1 MKILVLTNL
10 YPPHAIGGYEERCR
24 RVIDGLR
31 ARGHEVRV
39 LTSDHTVKSV
49 ANSPTPPPPDP
60 PHVARVFRI
69 HGFFGHPWL
78 SITKLYDLEK
88 HNHAVLRAELAAF
101 APEVVHVWNLGG
113 LSKSFMLTLQQWGG
127 PVVYDVSDHW
137 IARSL
142 RADVWLKWWNGDT
155 GDTGARFLRTVLLA
169 TGLANKI
176 QRAAPFAP
184 WSALRFD
191 RIYFCSAALREIT
204 VAKGWPVSHAAV
216 IYCGV
221 ETTLY
226 ATRPTSD
233 RFEKLLY
240 VGRLDPDKD
249 PLTAIRALGLLHA
262 QGRRHLTLTL
272 YGRGPDDYVAE
283 LKIEVAKLGLAA
295 AVNFASAPSTEMPQI
310 YARHD
315 ALVFT
320 SAWEEP
326 FALTPLE
333 GMAAAL
339 PVVGTP
345 SGGSRELFRDGENGL
360 VFPAGD
366 APACA
371 AAIARLDSDP
381 ALRTRL
387 AATALPEVRVRYDL
401 AAITGEIESYLAE
414 TIRLH
419 QAVPST

>member
-39 LTSDHTVKSV
+39 LTSNHQVASV
-49 ANSPTPPPPDP
+49 AEKNPPADP

-78 SITKLYDLEK
+78 PPHRLYGLEK
-88 HNHAVLRAELAAF
+88 HNHAALRAELSAF
-101 APEVVHVWNLGG
+101 APDVVHVWNLGG
-113 LSKSFMLTLQQWGG
+113 LSKSFMLTLQHWGG

-142 RADVWLKWWNGDT
+142 RADVWLRWWNGEA
-155 GDTGARFLRTVLLA
+155 GGGVAKILRPLLRA
-169 TGLANKI
+169 TGLARRI
-176 QRAAPFAP
+176 HRAAPFAP
-184 WSALRFD
+184 WSELRFD
-191 RIYFCSAALREIT
+191 RIYFCSAALRDIT
-204 VAKGWPVSHAAV
+204 VAKTWPVAHAAI

-221 ETTLY
+221 ETGLY
-226 ATRPTSD
+226 ATRPPSEC
-233 RFEKLLY
+233 FEKLLY

-249 PLTAIRALGLLHA
+249 PLTAIRALGRLHA
-262 QGRRHLTLTL
+262 QGRRHLSLTL
-272 YGRGPDDYVAE
+272 YGRGPDDYVAT
-283 LKIEVAKLGLAA
+283 LKAEIAALGLGD
-295 AVNFASAPSTEMPQI
+295 AVDFASAPSTEMPLI

-333 GMAAAL
+333 GMSAAL

-366 APACA
+366 DAACA

-381 ALRTRL
+381 ALRAHL
-387 AATALPEVRVRYDL
+387 AGTALPEVRARYDL
-401 AAITGEIESYLAE
+401 AAITSQIESYLAE

-419 QAVPST
+419 VRR

>member
-1 MKILVLTNL
+1 MRILVITNL

-24 RVIDGLR
+24 RVVDGLR
-31 ARGHEVRV
+31 ARGHTVRV
-39 LTSDHTVKSV
+39 LTSDHTVAS
-49 ANSPTPPPPDP
+49 AGEAASAQDP
-60 PHVARVFRI
+60 PYVARRLRI

-78 SITKLYDLEK
+78 PPHKLFGLER
-88 HNHAVLRAELAAF
+88 HNHTCLRAELASF

-113 LSKSFMLTLQQWGG
+113 ISKGLILTLQDWAG

-142 RADVWLKWWNGDT
+142 NADVWLRWWSGLA
-155 GDTGARFLRTVLLA
+155 GGSVARLLRGFLHG
-169 TGLANKI
+169 TGLAHVIK
-176 QRAAPFAP
+176 RAAPFA
-184 WSALRFD
+184 AMTELRFEH
-191 RIYFCSAALREIT
+191 IYFCSAALRELT
-204 VAKGWPVSHAAV
+204 AKAGWPVAHAAV

-221 ETTLY
+221 ETPLY
-226 ATRPTSD
+226 AQRPASD

-262 QGRRHLTLTL
+262 QGRRHLSLTL
-272 YGRGPDDYVAE
+272 YGRGPADYVAT
-283 LKIEVAKLGLAA
+283 LKLTVTELGLDH
-295 AVNFASAPSTEMPQI
+295 AVTFASAPSTEMPQV
-310 YARHD
+310 YARYD

-320 SAWEEP
+320 SAWAEP

-345 SGGSRELFRDGENGL
+345 SGGSRELFRHGENGL

-366 APACA
+366 AAACA
-371 AAIARLDSDP
+371 AALARLDAEP
-381 ALRTRL
+381 ELRSRL
-387 AATALPEVRVRYDL
+387 TATALTEVRTRYDL
-401 AAITGEIESYLAE
+401 TAITGEIEAYLAQ
-414 TIRLH
+414 TLRSH
-419 QAVPST
+419 VRR

>member
-1 MKILVLTNL
+1 MRILVLTNL

-24 RVIDGLR
+24 GVVDGLR
-31 ARGHEVRV
+31 TRGHEVRV
-39 LTSDHTVKSV
+39 LTSNHTVAGV
-49 ANSPTPPPPDP
+49 AEKNPPADP

-78 SITKLYDLEK
+78 PPHKLHGLER
-88 HNHAVLRAELAAF
+88 HNHAALRAELSAF

-113 LSKSFMLTLQQWGG
+113 VSKGLILTLRHWGG

-142 RADVWLKWWNGDT
+142 RADVWLKWWNGEA
-155 GDTGARFLRTVLLA
+155 GGAGASLLRSFLLA
-169 TGLANKI
+169 SGLAHRI
-176 QRAAPFAP
+176 QRVAPFAP

-204 VAKGWPVSHAAV
+204 VAKDWPVAHAAV

-221 ETTLY
+221 ETGLY
-226 ATRPTSD
+226 ATRPPSD

-249 PLTAIRALGLLHA
+249 PLTAIRALGRLHA
-262 QGRRHLTLTL
+262 EGRRHLTLTL
-272 YGRGPDDYVAE
+272 YGRGPDDYVAT
-283 LKIEVAKLGLAA
+283 LKAEIAALGLTD
-295 AVNFASAPSTEMPQI
+295 AVAFASAPSTEMVEI
-310 YARHD
+310 YAQHD

-333 GMAAAL
+333 GMSAAL

-371 AAIARLDSDP
+371 AAIARLDADP
-381 ALRTRL
+381 ALRARL
-387 AATALPEVRVRYDL
+387 AATALPEVRARYDL
-401 AAITGEIESYLAE
+401 AAITAQIEDYLAE

-419 QAVPST
+419 PAS

>member
-39 LTSDHTVKSV
+39 LTSNHVVASV
-49 ANSPTPPPPDP
+49 ASAPPPADP

-78 SITKLYDLEK
+78 PPHKLYGLEK
-88 HNHAVLRAELAAF
+88 HNHAALRAELSAF
-101 APEVVHVWNLGG
+101 APDVVHVWNLGG
-113 LSKSFMLTLQQWGG
+113 LSKTFMLALQRWGG

-142 RADVWLKWWNGDT
+142 RADVWLRWWNGEA
-155 GDTGARFLRTVLLA
+155 GGAAASLLRSFLFA
-169 TGLANKI
+169 TGLAHRI
-176 QRAAPFAP
+176 QRVAPFAP
-184 WSALRFD
+184 WSELRFD
-191 RIYFCSAALREIT
+191 RIYFCSAALRDIT
-204 VAKGWPVSHAAV
+204 VAKDWPVAHAAV

-221 ETTLY
+221 ETGLY
-226 ATRPTSD
+226 ATRPPSD
-233 RFEKLLY
+233 QFEKLLY

-249 PLTAIRALGLLHA
+249 PLTAIRALGILHA
-262 QGRRHLTLTL
+262 EGRRHLTLTL
-272 YGRGPDDYVAE
+272 YGRGPDDYVAT
-283 LKIEVAKLGLAA
+283 LKSEIAALGLDA
-295 AVNFASAPSTEMPQI
+295 AVTFASAPSTEMPQV

-339 PVVGTP
+339 PVAGTP

-360 VFPAGD
+360 VFPAGE
-366 APACA
+366 ATACA
-371 AAIARLDSDP
+371 AALARLDDDP
-381 ALRTRL
+381 ALRARL
-387 AATALPEVRVRYDL
+387 AATALPEVRARYDL
-401 AAITGEIESYLAE
+401 AAITAQIEAYLAE
-414 TIRLH
+414 TLRLH
-419 QAVPST
+419 RT

>member
-1 MKILVLTNL
+1 MRILVITNL

-39 LTSDHTVKSV
+39 LTSDHKVASVTVLH
-49 ANSPTPPPPDP
+49 PPSDP

-69 HGFFGHPWL
+69 HGFFDHPWL
-78 SITKLYDLEK
+78 APHKLFGLEK

-101 APEVVHVWNLGG
+101 APDVVHVWNLGG
-113 LSKSFMLTLQQWGG
+113 LSKTFMLTLQQWGG

-142 RADVWLKWWNGDT
+142 RADVWLRWWNGEAGGT
-155 GDTGARFLRTVLLA
+155 AAKILRPFLRA
-169 TGLANKI
+169 TGLANRI
-176 QRAAPFAP
+176 CRAAPFAP
-184 WSALRFD
+184 WSALHFD

-204 VAKGWPVSHAAV
+204 VKSGWPVGHAAV

-221 ETTLY
+221 ETGLY
-226 ATRPTSD
+226 ATRPPSEL
-233 RFEKLLY
+233 FQKLLY

-249 PLTAIRALGLLHA
+249 PLTAIRALGRLHA
-262 QGRRHLTLTL
+262 EGRRHLTLTL
-272 YGRGPDDYVAE
+272 YGRGPDDYVAS
-283 LKIEVAKLGLAA
+283 LKAEVEKLGLST
-295 AVNFASAPSTEMPQI
+295 AVTFASAPSTKMPQI
-310 YARHD
+310 YAQHD

-366 APACA
+366 DAACA
-371 AAIARLDSDP
+371 AAIARLDDDP
-381 ALRTRL
+381 ALRARL
-387 AATALPEVRVRYDL
+387 AATALPEVRARYDL
-401 AAITGEIESYLAE
+401 AAITGEIESYLSE

-419 QAVPST
+419 VRR

>member
-31 ARGHEVRV
+31 ARGNEVRV
-39 LTSDHTVKSV
+39 LTSDHVVESV
-49 ANSPTPPPPDP
+49 AAKNPPADP

-78 SITKLYDLEK
+78 PPHRLYGLEK

-101 APEVVHVWNLGG
+101 APDVVHVWNLGG
-113 LSKSFMLTLQQWGG
+113 LSKSFMLTLQAWGG

-142 RADVWLKWWNGDT
+142 RADVWLRWWNGDA
-155 GDTGARFLRTVLLA
+155 GGAGARLLRGLLKA
-169 TGLANKI
+169 TGIARRV
-176 QRAAPFAP
+176 RAAAPYAP
-184 WSALRFD
+184 WGELRFD

-204 VAKGWPVSHAAV
+204 VAKGWPVGHAAV

-221 ETTLY
+221 ETGLY
-226 ATRPTSD
+226 ATRPESPH
-233 RFEKLLY
+233 FEKLLY

-249 PLTAIRALGLLHA
+249 PLTAIRALGRLHA
-262 QGRRHLTLTL
+262 EGRRHLKLTL
-272 YGRGPDDYVAE
+272 YGRGPEDYVAA
-283 LKIEVAKLGLAA
+283 LKAEVAALGLGG
-295 AVNFASAPSTEMPQI
+295 AVDFASAPSTEMPQV

-333 GMAAAL
+333 GMSAAL

-366 APACA
+366 DAACA
-371 AAIARLDSDP
+371 AALAKLDSDP
-381 ALRTRL
+381 ALRARL
-387 AATALPEVRVRYDL
+387 AATALPEVRARYDL
-401 AAITGEIESYLAE
+401 DAITAQIETYLSE

-419 QAVPST
+419 VRR

>member
-10 YPPHAIGGYEERCR
+10 YPPHAVGGYEERCR
-24 RVIDGLR
+24 RVVDGLR
-31 ARGHEVRV
+31 ALGHDARV
-39 LTSDHTVKSV
+39 LASDHQVPGV
-49 ANSPTPPPPDP
+49 AEKNPPADP

-78 SITKLYDLEK
+78 PPHQLHRLEK
-88 HNHAVLRAELAAF
+88 HNHAALRAALSAHS
-101 APEVVHVWNLGG
+101 PDVVHVWNLGG
-113 LSKSFMLTLQQWGG
+113 LSKSLMLTLQDWGG

-142 RADVWLKWWNGDT
+142 RADVWLRWWNGEA
-155 GDTGARFLRTVLLA
+155 GGAGARLLRGLLLA
-169 TGLANKI
+169 TGLARLVR
-176 QRAAPFAP
+176 RAAPFAP
-184 WSALRFD
+184 WSELRFD
-191 RIYFCSAALREIT
+191 RVYFCSAALRALT
-204 VAKGWPVSHAAV
+204 VAKGWPVAHAAV

-221 ETTLY
+221 ETGLY
-226 ATRPTSD
+226 ATRPPSE

-249 PLTAIRALGLLHA
+249 PLTAIRALALLHA

-272 YGRGPDDYVAE
+272 YGRGPEDYVAA
-283 LKIEVAKLGLAA
+283 LKAEIAALGLGP
-295 AVNFASAPSTEMPQI
+295 AVAFASAPSTEMVNI

-333 GMAAAL
+333 GMSAAL

-360 VFPAGD
+360 LFPAGD

-371 AAIARLDSDP
+371 AALARLDSDP
-381 ALRTRL
+381 ALRARL
-387 AATALPEVRVRYDL
+387 AATALPEVRARYDL
-401 AAITGEIESYLAE
+401 AAITARIETYLAD

-419 QAVPST
+419 ARR